1 MRRAVHTQMKRTILL
16 ADDSSTIQRLV
27 AQTFDDENFEVVSV
41 SNGDSAVKKFEEL
54 RPSAVLADVFMPGKN
69 GYEVCAFVREHPVLD
84 RTPVILL
91 VGAFEAYDEAE
102 AERVGAVGKISKPFE
117 PQALMDLVVSVIDE
131 ESADSTDIE
140 AGAPDEDILGL
151 GALFPSAPQETEGT
165 SLTEEQ
171 IEGIA
176 DRVIRKLS
184 SDVIE
189 GIAWDVVPDIAERV
203 VREELKR
210 QDER

>member
-1 MRRAVHTQMKRTILL
+1 MKRTILL

-27 AQTFDDENFEVVSV
+27 TQTFDDESFEVVSV
-41 SNGDSAVKKFEEL
+41 SNGDAAVKKFEEL
-54 RPSAVLADVFMPGKN
+54 RPAAVLADVFMPGKD
-69 GYEVCAFVREHPVLD
+69 GYEVCAFVKEHPVLD

-117 PQALMDLVVSVIDE
+117 PQELMDLVVSVLN
-131 ESADSTDIE
+131 ADSSAMAE
-140 AGAPDEDILGL
+140 VESGAAAEDILGL
-151 GALFPSAPQETEGT
+151 GVLFPSAPHEAEGT
-165 SLTEEQ
+165 SLSEEQ

-184 SDVIE
+184 SEVIE
-189 GIAWDVVPDIAERV
+189 GVAWDVVPDIAERV

-210 QDER
+210 QDEG

>member
-1 MRRAVHTQMKRTILL
+1 MKRTILL

-41 SNGDSAVKKFEEL
+41 SNGDAAVKKFEEI
-54 RPSAVLADVFMPGKN
+54 RPAAVLADVFMPGKD
-69 GYEVCAFVREHPVLD
+69 GYEVCAFVKEHPVLD

-91 VGAFEAYDEAE
+91 VGAFEAYDEAQ

-117 PQALMDLVVSVIDE
+117 PQKLMDLVVSVLNEDS
-131 ESADSTDIE
+131 SAMAE
-140 AGAPDEDILGL
+140 VEPGAGDEDILGL
-151 GALFPSAPQETEGT
+151 GELFPSAPHEAEGT
-165 SLTEEQ
+165 SLSEEQ

-184 SDVIE
+184 AEVIE
-189 GIAWDVVPDIAERV
+189 GVAWDVVPDIAERV

-210 QDER
+210 QDEG

>member
-1 MRRAVHTQMKRTILL
+1 MKRTILL

-27 AQTFDDENFEVVSV
+27 TQTFDDESFEVVSV
-41 SNGDSAVKKFEEL
+41 SNGDAAVKKFEEL
-54 RPSAVLADVFMPGKN
+54 RPAAVLADVFMPGKD
-69 GYEVCAFVREHPVLD
+69 GYEVCAFVKEHPVLD

-117 PQALMDLVVSVIDE
+117 PQELMDLVVSVLNEDSSAMPE
-131 ESADSTDIE
+131 VES
-140 AGAPDEDILGL
+140 GAADEDILGL
-151 GALFPSAPQETEGT
+151 GVLFPSAPHESEGT
-165 SLTEEQ
+165 SLSEEQ

-184 SDVIE
+184 SEVIE
-189 GIAWDVVPDIAERV
+189 GVARDVVPDIAARV

-210 QDER
+210 QDEG

>member
-1 MRRAVHTQMKRTILL
+1 MKRTILL

-41 SNGDSAVKKFEEL
+41 SNGDAAVKKFEEI
-54 RPSAVLADVFMPGKN
+54 RPAAVLADVFMPGKD
-69 GYEVCAFVREHPVLD
+69 GYEVCAFVKEHPVLD

-91 VGAFEAYDEAE
+91 VGAFEAYDEAQ
-102 AERVGAVGKISKPFE
+102 AERVGAAGKISKPFE
-117 PQALMDLVVSVIDE
+117 PQELMDLVVSVLNEDSSAMAE
-131 ESADSTDIE
+131 VESGT
-140 AGAPDEDILGL
+140 GDEDILGL
-151 GALFPSAPQETEGT
+151 GALFPSAPHEAEGT
-165 SLTEEQ
+165 SLSEEQ

-184 SDVIE
+184 AEVIE
-189 GIAWDVVPDIAERV
+189 GVAWDVVPDIAERV

-210 QDER
+210 QDAG

>member
-1 MRRAVHTQMKRTILL
+1 MKRTILL

-27 AQTFDDENFEVVSV
+27 TQTFDDESFEVVSV
-41 SNGDSAVKKFEEL
+41 SNGDAAVKKFEEL
-54 RPSAVLADVFMPGKN
+54 RPAAVLADVFMPGKD
-69 GYEVCAFVREHPVLD
+69 GYEVCAFVKEHPVLD

-117 PQALMDLVVSVIDE
+117 PQELMDLVVSVLNEDSSAMAE
-131 ESADSTDIE
+131 VES
-140 AGAPDEDILGL
+140 GAAAEDILGL
-151 GALFPSAPQETEGT
+151 GVLFPSAPHEAEGT
-165 SLTEEQ
+165 SLSEEQ

-184 SDVIE
+184 SEVIE
-189 GIAWDVVPDIAERV
+189 GVAWDVVPDIAERV

-210 QDER
+210 QDEG